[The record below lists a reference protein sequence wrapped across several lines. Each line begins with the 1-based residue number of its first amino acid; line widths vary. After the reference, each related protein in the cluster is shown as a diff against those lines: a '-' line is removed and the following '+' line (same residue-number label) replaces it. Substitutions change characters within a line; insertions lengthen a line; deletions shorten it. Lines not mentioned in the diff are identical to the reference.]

1 MKKNRHE
8 SVESVNFIE
17 KNRPLE
23 MSCDDQIAKYLGTEA
38 NAQFKLLSLLLPQ
51 CQSSF
56 RIQELAL
63 VILSNI
69 LRCRP
74 CPFIQ
79 ILYRYFILIL

>member
-1 MKKNRHE
+1 
-8 SVESVNFIE
+8 
-17 KNRPLE
+17 

-79 ILYRYFILIL
+79 SLYRYFILILLGIYPDFIRILS

>member
-1 MKKNRHE
+1 
-8 SVESVNFIE
+8 
-17 KNRPLE
+17 

-74 CPFIQ
+74 FIQ
-79 ILYRYFILIL
+79 SLYRYLILIL

>member
-17 KNRPLE
+17 RNRQLE

-74 CPFIQ
+74 CPFNPDFIA
-79 ILYRYFILIL
+79 ILS